1 MRPAHC
7 THSEPTAVDCPKAME
22 ALASHHDAWPRSRDL
37 REQFI
42 RQFLGSNPDAH
53 ARHALIETL
62 SLLTADD
69 VSRAI
74 SAPGTLAEPRRRAL
88 DDFHARLLTWLSG
101 VERLADEAITER
113 ACRRAMSGAAPIAE
127 AAVTS

>member
-7 THSEPTAVDCPKAME
+7 THSEPAAVDCPKSLE
-22 ALASHHDAWPRSRDL
+22 ALAAHHGAWPRSRDL

-42 RQFLGSNPDAH
+42 RQFLGSNPGAH
-53 ARHALIETL
+53 TRQALIETL

-88 DDFHARLLTWLSG
+88 DDFLARLMTWLSG
-101 VERLADEAITER
+101 VERLADQAITER

-127 AAVTS
+127 TAVAS